1 MNDILLQEIRD
12 LLAKWRDRIYEFFTN
27 IALKLDLIEEDTG
40 SIDITVKDIKTIN
53 QNTYADIHSHIGS
66 IDGLLN
72 SIDNYLY
79 QSGLTITAINA
90 KLQNI
95 NSNTNSIKTDITNI
109 SSKSDII
116 ANNIG
121 TISTNTGR
129 IASNTENTA
138 TNTLDIYNKVITM
151 ASDTTQMR
159 SDNQVVISIMNDIKD
174 ILDGHINYGGLVATI
189 IDINTATYTIN
200 DLGVS

>member
-12 LLAKWRDRIYEFFTN
+12 LLANWRDRIYEFFTN
-27 IALKLDLIEEDTG
+27 IALKLDLIVEDTG
-40 SIDITVKDIKTIN
+40 SIDSTVKDIKTIN
-53 QNTYADIHSHIGS
+53 QNTYNDIHNNIGEIKNNTDT
-66 IDGLLN
+66 ID
-72 SIDNYLY
+72 Y
-79 QSGLTITAINA
+79 QLGFVVT
-90 KLQNI
+90 
-95 NSNTNSIKTDITNI
+95 NTNSTNTKLDLIRSPLGTIKDNTTNI

-151 ASDTTQMR
+151 SSDTTQMR
-159 SDNQVVISIMNDIKD
+159 SDNQVVIGIMNDIKD
-174 ILDGHINYGGLVATI
+174 ILEGHINYGGLVANI
-189 IDINTATYTIN
+189 IELNISEYTI
-200 DLGVS
+200 GG